1 MDAAAHKNISL
12 VRHALESLEGGDLDA
27 CVELLAADFTAHL
40 PGLPEPLRGREVW
53 RMGARAMLDGFP
65 DLRIHIEDI
74 FGMGER
80 VAVNLRLRGTH
91 RGTFEGVPATGR
103 PVDFRSIELY
113 RVAGDRIAEEWVAPD
128 TMGLMRQISGPA
140 GF

>member
-1 MDAAAHKNISL
+1 
-12 VRHALESLEGGDLDA
+12 
-27 CVELLAADFTAHL
+27 
-40 PGLPEPLRGREVW
+40 
-53 RMGARAMLDGFP
+53 MGARAMLDGFP